1 MVIASYPILNLQKEA
16 VMKRIVGV
24 LMLGLFFVGI
34 ITMAAR
40 TVNSESPIA
49 QEASEHPRIAKA
61 IASLEEAIAYLKE
74 APHNFGGHKE
84 KAIEAS
90 ERAVRQ
96 LKLALAYR
104 AKQDKLHP
112 PR

>member
-1 MVIASYPILNLQKEA
+1 
-16 VMKRIVGV
+16 MKKIVGV
-24 LMLGLFFVGI
+24 LMLGLFFAGL
-34 ITMAAR
+34 ITMTAR

-49 QEASEHPRIAKA
+49 KEASEHPQIAKA
-61 IASLEEAIAYLKE
+61 IGALEEAILYLKE
-74 APHNFGGHKE
+74 APYNFGGHKE

-104 AKQDKLHP
+104 ARQERLHP
-112 PR
+112 PK